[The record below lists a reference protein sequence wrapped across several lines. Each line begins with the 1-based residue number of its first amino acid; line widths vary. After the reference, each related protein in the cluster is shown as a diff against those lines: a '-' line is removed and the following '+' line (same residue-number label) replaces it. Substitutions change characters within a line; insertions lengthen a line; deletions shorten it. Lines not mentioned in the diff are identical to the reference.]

1 MGRLKLT
8 DEWWSAPTEAEN
20 GRVIIVTGRRDLD
33 EARALGVFNYRVEV
47 TWTYESDRNGMPRY
61 KTSMLMDEVNTALS
75 ECFRKDPV
83 AIITGIYTGD
93 GERNW
98 VFYTRSLHIF
108 QRKFNEA
115 LAQFEQLPL
124 SFYAEEDPDWT
135 EYEELLKTEITE
147 GTD

>member
-1 MGRLKLT
+1 MGRLKLS

-20 GRVIIVTGRRDLD
+20 GRVIIVTGRRDMD

-124 SFYAEEDPDWT
+124 TFYAEEDPKWT